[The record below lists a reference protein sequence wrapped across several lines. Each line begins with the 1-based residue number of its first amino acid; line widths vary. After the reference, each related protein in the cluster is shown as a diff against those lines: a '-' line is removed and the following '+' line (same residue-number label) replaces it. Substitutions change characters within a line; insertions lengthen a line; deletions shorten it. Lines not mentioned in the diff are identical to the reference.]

1 MIVGYSRVSIDGQ
14 TLDAQQAALRDTEV
28 VDTFAPPRDGF
39 LAEARRPICVG
50 RSPRPCRV
58 DDARESMRFTVPS
71 LRPLWGLF

>member
-1 MIVGYSRVSIDGQ
+1 MIVGYSNVSTDGQ

-39 LAEARRPICVG
+39 LAEASSTRHGRRLRCTHVG
-50 RSPRPCRV
+50 RR
-58 DDARESMRFTVPS
+58 ARESMRFTVPS